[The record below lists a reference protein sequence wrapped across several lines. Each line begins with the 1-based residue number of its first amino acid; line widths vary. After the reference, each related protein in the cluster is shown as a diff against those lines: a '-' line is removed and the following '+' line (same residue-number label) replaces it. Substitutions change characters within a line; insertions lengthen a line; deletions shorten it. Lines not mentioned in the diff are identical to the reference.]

1 MRRVIILTLTG
12 IATCSLLLWNI
23 LSTSPNQNPGLS
35 VVLPI
40 IVGLFVVFVFAL
52 LKLFFSRAHYGRSLV
67 IATYRQ
73 GLLLGIVSGSL
84 LFLQG
89 LRILNPLDA
98 ILLIVAAFLL
108 ELFFLSEKT
117 DIRQPKDD

>member
-40 IVGLFVVFVFAL
+40 MVGLFVVFVFAL
-52 LKLFFSRAHYGRSLV
+52 LKLFFSRANYGRPLV

-73 GLLLGIVSGSL
+73 GLLLGIVGGSL